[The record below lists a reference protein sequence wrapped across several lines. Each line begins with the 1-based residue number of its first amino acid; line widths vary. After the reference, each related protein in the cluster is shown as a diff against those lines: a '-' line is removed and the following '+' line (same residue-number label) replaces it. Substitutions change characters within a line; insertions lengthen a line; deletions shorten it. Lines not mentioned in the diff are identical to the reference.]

1 MISLIIWDSGPNPQ
15 LVVGILCGGLGGSVF
30 TWYIN
35 RPKPQIVTYN
45 VTTISLG
52 ADPTTKNLVPNL
64 KIQVGGEN
72 VPVMHTHTI
81 EFNVPRESYVDSADV
96 ALCFFAFVGAAT
108 LVLIIKDFFRIFR
121 LQRKLREQTSRL
133 YELSEETSR
142 MQKKIGELESRSGPP
157 NM

>member
-96 ALCFFAFVGAAT
+96 ATVLLRVRRCCNACFNHKR
-108 LVLIIKDFFRIFR
+108 LLSDFPPA
-121 LQRKLREQTSRL
+121 
-133 YELSEETSR
+133 EEA
-142 MQKKIGELESRSGPP
+142 
-157 NM
+157 